1 MRSLPG
7 SDSGVGVCP
16 LPLRLPCDRGASAV
30 LSERLR
36 ALDYHARTRLRS
48 GYRRMSARFCRSG
61 PKRVQVLQGVEPQ
74 EVLAKWTEDGRAL
87 LMYSSTPLQARISRV
102 DKATGKRTLLQTVE
116 PREKAGSIL
125 PMRLAYAEGSKTYV
139 YSTVQILGTLYVA
152 EGLE

>member
-1 MRSLPG
+1 
-7 SDSGVGVCP
+7 
-16 LPLRLPCDRGASAV
+16 
-30 LSERLR
+30 
-36 ALDYHARTRLRS
+36 
-48 GYRRMSARFCRSG
+48 
-61 PKRVQVLQGVEPQ
+61 
-74 EVLAKWTEDGRAL
+74 
-87 LMYSSTPLQARISRV
+87 MYSSTPLQARISRV